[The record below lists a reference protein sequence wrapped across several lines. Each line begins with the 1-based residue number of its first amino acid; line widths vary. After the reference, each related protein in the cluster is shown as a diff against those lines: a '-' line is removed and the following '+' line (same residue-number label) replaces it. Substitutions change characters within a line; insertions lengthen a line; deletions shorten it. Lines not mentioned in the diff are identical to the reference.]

1 MLSNVTNPIYLPRHS
16 TVGFSFPAGSGV
28 VVEQGTIVDRNGSP
42 VPDGSLNT
50 LVDGIAGT
58 GTDLA
63 GNNEYF
69 TLLTDDIAV
78 VKVEAG
84 EVVTYNAPIA
94 ASDAGNGRARV
105 GVPGTDQ
112 IIGKAL
118 DTSDGSGT
126 ALAPHYIRVHLYL

>member
-1 MLSNVTNPIYLPRHS
+1 MLSNVKNPIYLPRHA
-16 TVGFSFPAGSGV
+16 TTGFSFPAGTGL
-28 VVEQGTIVDRNGSP
+28 VVEQNTIVTRTGALVANGT
-42 VPDGSLNT
+42 LNT

-58 GTDLA
+58 GTGLA
-63 GNNEYF
+63 NNNEYF
-69 TLLTDDIAV
+69 TLITDEIAV
-78 VKVEAG
+78 VKVQQG
-84 EVVTYNAPIA
+84 QVITYNAPIA
-94 ASDAGNGRARV
+94 AANTGTGRARV